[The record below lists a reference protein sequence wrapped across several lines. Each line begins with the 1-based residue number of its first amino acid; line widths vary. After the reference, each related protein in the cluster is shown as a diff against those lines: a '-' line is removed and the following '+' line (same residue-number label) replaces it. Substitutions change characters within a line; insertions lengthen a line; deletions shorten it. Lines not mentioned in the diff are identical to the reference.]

1 MCKIEDEIAEVPIL
15 GRGDHRREEHRYDVL
30 MCRKEYGN
38 GGVQVESLGYAIAC
52 RLLLTSSIFELEVD
66 GKDRSPGLHSTAEG
80 IYSTIFTLV
89 SDVRRCSVLNQRV
102 GKGSYF
108 VALRGGCTRL
118 TRAEEYCRRIGGMW
132 MRPYFLFLSPAVP
145 CRSNSAPHTRRG
157 ADYSVVRCLSRID
170 CRLVGVSDIISGVS
184 FQISTD
190 SSIPSFLL
198 D

>member
-1 MCKIEDEIAEVPIL
+1 VCKIEDEIA
-15 GRGDHRREEHRYDVL
+15 DAL
-30 MCRKEYGN
+30 MCRKEDGN

-52 RLLLTSSIFELEVD
+52 RLLLTSSIFELEMD
-66 GKDRSPGLHSTAEG
+66 RKDRSTGLHSTAEG

-145 CRSNSAPHTRRG
+145 FEFCAAHTQRR
-157 ADYSVVRCLSRID
+157 
-170 CRLVGVSDIISGVS
+170 
-184 FQISTD
+184 
-190 SSIPSFLL
+190 
-198 D
+198 